1 MNCFK
6 CNEELAQ
13 GTDIFFYYKSEK
25 DVFLTIK
32 PELEVFFEEDK
43 KVVIYDESN
52 KKRLKCLKCDF
63 ILGKVLPFGP
73 SNKSIKAFAC
83 DKVTVYQKSYYGQK
97 WYNIYKIIP
106 IESRDSGDFFR
117 DCIQIQ
123 DPMKSS
129 VKKKVIIEPVN
140 FPSVDKHKDF
150 EWITVS
156 VSKNPRDYQV
166 QAFVEGLQKNIVVVL
181 NTGAGKTLVASMI
194 LAKMCKLNPSRM
206 GLMLVDRV
214 PLVFQQGDAI
224 AEDTNL
230 SVMGLCGEN
239 KTKNRINKLNS
250 EYYDILVVTAGA
262 FFELLEKQYV
272 DVSLFC
278 TVIFDECH
286 HLTGNHR
293 YVEIMKKFLSQTLT
307 HQPRIIGLTASPF
320 AGGSEIEA
328 EENSKNFLKIFPDA
342 KIYSPKLELAHQKTK
357 TELISLSNEQQR
369 FIKVV
374 ADKINEYLKEIA
386 KDGHQPNTL
395 LKVDLSNCYQIVG
408 DLRIIQR
415 QYPEME
421 NNKDFRHAFLLM
433 NALDY
438 SVYFGI
444 PSALKYLKDE
454 NVSENI
460 TEEFRCIT
468 DMSERLQKL
477 ESYLK
482 DISEDSRILV
492 FVEKRFMARFL
503 TTWIRKRFPD
513 LNPQMVVGHG
523 GFDGM
528 AWEGRQKKNII
539 KFAKGESRL
548 IVSTSVLEEGIDVV
562 ECNLVVA
569 FTGLQSLIRFI
580 QMRGRARK
588 KGSKFV
594 VFETEEER
602 AAKKDAQ
609 NQEKIMRKVLE
620 KHHKCHFSEISKH
633 IVQQIKSACK
643 SNKNLRDTS
652 DCAELSIFKAD
663 ENELA
668 FRLFIDPLK
677 RIDLQKMADDIRVK
691 LQNMDFF
698 TLKRF
703 EPVTENGIFASS
715 EIFTSDI
722 QTFIVLISPDT
733 HSTSSPV
740 LYRRFISSFD
750 YRVSIGD
757 NNFQVWSNSEF
768 RGSEDL
774 TNAQRVPCQKF
785 SLGYF
790 KNRSTVAIAKTFEQ
804 ESTVLFNSH
813 KSIDIEL
820 EDDTKTTI
828 EIRFSSISKFSFM
841 SIDRDDIVLYINLT
855 QVPLFSKTD
864 GTGEIRIS
872 QGDKPS
878 SFAKYPLLKLTFST
892 TDYMNLQRIFHAPNL
907 FPVTLFH
914 TKLQECNDL
923 DDLSGDLVVPWA
935 MRCILDRREVCF
947 PRETREKILKV
958 IEKQCSTRN
967 SKKLTKLCQSILS
980 TLAERK
986 HKFFVNL
993 YQEFRDA
1000 LSDASKTPLVDDLK
1014 TAPENVFMIKRA
1026 IMTPTR
1032 IISSPE
1038 TLVPSNRFL
1047 EDVGIKAEDVV
1058 IVSFRDDDLTKIQS
1072 SLFDNRYQD
1081 ALINFIEIENK
1092 KYRYALCTGS
1102 QMRSQKAYFV
1112 RAEALQEILELRKR
1126 IIPDPEQFTSVAKYI
1141 SRLGIY
1147 GTTTTYTGDLPLD
1160 NLYHEDDLKAE
1171 NDELTTDGAGLI
1183 SLEKA
1188 EEIANLMELDETP
1201 SAFQIRYSGF
1211 KGVVSCTPVNYPE
1224 LKGKHFVL
1232 RKSMKKFENED
1243 RRFCVARYSKYRKV
1257 YLNREIINLLTSIKD
1272 HDIKNTLF
1280 RYMDR
1285 DLEELL
1291 KMFKSEKIALQHLQ
1305 EYIPANDL
1313 KDIYDSGFSFTENA
1327 HWFEVLKGIYRLRSM
1342 DIKEKMNIWVE
1353 EGALLMGVP
1362 DPYGVLNENEV
1373 FIQLRESQSSK
1384 SKIIQKCAFMYRN
1397 PCLHPGDHRLVKCVD
1412 NKNLYHLFN
1421 VVVLP
1426 SFNCKVSLAA
1436 ECSGGDLDGDHY
1448 SVIWDE
1454 KLIPPDNF
1462 PACNYR
1468 DLSLGKQEWGEDV
1481 QNPVKI
1487 AKFFTDVM
1495 TNDALGKIA
1504 HMHLALCDIQE
1515 KGARDQFAI
1524 ELAKE
1529 QAKAVDYPKTGI
1541 KPLIRKEAKD
1551 IIATKGYPDFMEKKF
1566 EESYQ
1571 SSKNLGKL
1579 YRHCKEITFDFDP
1592 EIKDQPNTR
1601 DDLELIKINGF
1612 QKYLKYARKVY
1623 KFYKYHVEMIM
1634 SKYQLQ
1640 SEVDVIVASATY
1652 GWDDA
1657 IEEDKG
1663 KISVIIK
1670 DWYEDIKKDCRR
1682 LFITNLIEEEEKLR
1696 MAYAWYYV
1704 AYKEKLAEGQIT
1716 FLGFPWVVANYIS
1729 EIRKKKDKIYP
1740 SKVKYTIGKS
1750 SVLCFKNKYYT
1761 TLLSD
1766 IHKKFNYVE
1775 RAEREI
1781 NDFTKE
1787 NYQVAKGFLVQP
1799 YGSASLYVSEPESDI
1814 DICAYATTELYNSG
1828 LTQKE
1833 GFSELHQ
1840 DKQQVHFLSL
1850 VVSRVVDFLAST
1862 KRDFFDSRPPFI
1874 KFQSSNEDDPIKC
1887 DISMNVNGLKKT
1899 YYFHYLFNKDWV
1911 YFITFWSLVK
1921 WARAAEIIRSVA
1933 EGEKGEIDTAEFYA
1947 LIVHMLNFPKV
1958 PEVDISKPI
1967 SRIKLSK
1974 LYKNILISHKQQVS
1988 SKKFHE
1994 VGQMMLSF
2002 FEELSKKH
2010 ESVTVE
2016 WSKTYGLDGVEDVT
2030 INANVMNTISLQ
2042 ARRAFH
2048 CLSVLRDFNGLINY
2062 FMKSED
2068 SKVFTKNLPTA
2079 VSFAINRAKDFHSAI
2094 LEAHTGAKVRIDNI
2108 DGRKNFRIMATGTR
2122 LQLDKLRKEIHLLIV
2137 SNRALVLGRL
2147 PQTTSRYFMEGSS
2160 KLFSLQD
2167 TEDDSRVNFR
2177 DSHGECE
2184 ALHKLRERSSLILKD
2199 VEKKSKEESKRQQFE
2214 KFKAHIMEQMSSFPS
2229 KREDLLKS
2237 LEVTVR
2243 FGCLYFIDISS
2254 SLPSGQRTVS
2264 FQELQIALEK
2274 GRCKRR
2280 EYERGDFVSNKEEDE
2295 ANSGQLEEVTNN
2307 PGNRF
2312 GRRQR
2317 GEEDAMEE

>member
-1 MNCFK
+1 MNCYK
-6 CNEELAQ
+6 CNEKLARE
-13 GTDIFFYYKSEK
+13 TDIFFYYKSEK

-43 KVVIYDESN
+43 KVEIYHES
-52 KKRLKCLKCDF
+52 KKKHLKCRKCNF
-63 ILGKVLPFGP
+63 IVGKVLPFGP
-73 SNKSIKAFAC
+73 SNKKIKAFAC

-97 WYNIYKIIP
+97 WYNIYKTIP
-106 IESRDSGDFFR
+106 IENRDSGDFFK
-117 DCIQIQ
+117 DYNQIQ
-123 DPMKSS
+123 DPMKCST
-129 VKKKVIIEPVN
+129 KKKVIKDPVN
-140 FPSVDKHKDF
+140 FPSVDRHKDF

-156 VSKNPRDYQV
+156 VSKHPRDYQI
-166 QAFVEGLQKNIVVVL
+166 QAFVEGLQRNIVVVL

-194 LAKMCKLNPSRM
+194 LAKMCKLNPKRM

-230 SVMGLCGEN
+230 SVMSLCGEN
-239 KTKNRINKLNS
+239 KTKNRINKLNRQ
-250 EYYDILVVTAGA
+250 YYDILVVTAGA

-320 AGGSEIEA
+320 AADSEIKA
-328 EENSKNFLKIFPDA
+328 EENSKSLLKIFPDA
-342 KIYSPKLELAHQKTK
+342 KIFSPRLDLAHQKTK
-357 TELISLSNEQQR
+357 TELISLSDKQHR

-374 ADKINEYLKEIA
+374 ADKINQYLKEIA
-386 KDGHQPNTL
+386 KDDHQPNTL
-395 LKVDLSNCYQIVG
+395 LKHDLSNCYQIIG
-408 DLRIIQR
+408 DLRIILK

-421 NNKDFRHAFLLM
+421 NNKNLRHAFLLM

-444 PSALKYLKDE
+444 PSALKYLKDQH
-454 NVSENI
+454 VFENI
-460 TEEFRCIT
+460 TEEFHCVT
-468 DMSERLQKL
+468 DISERLQKL

-482 DISEDSRILV
+482 DIGEDSRILV

-503 TTWIRKRFPD
+503 TTWIRKHFSD

-528 AWEGRQKKNII
+528 AWKGRQKKNIN

-588 KGSKFV
+588 KGSKFI
-594 VFETEEER
+594 VFQTEAER
-602 AAKKDAQ
+602 AAKNDAQ

-620 KHHKCHFSEISKH
+620 KHQKCNFSELSKH
-633 IVQQIKSACK
+633 IVQQVKNACK
-643 SNKNLRDTS
+643 SSGNLKDTS
-652 DCAELSIFKAD
+652 DCTVFSIFKAD

-668 FRLFIDPLK
+668 FRLLIDPLK
-677 RIDLQKMADDIRVK
+677 LLDLQKMADDVRVK

-703 EPVTENGIFASS
+703 EPVSENGIFASS
-715 EIFTSDI
+715 EIFTSNI
-722 QTFIVLISPDT
+722 QTYIALISPVS
-733 HSTSSPV
+733 HSTSSSV
-740 LYRRFISSFD
+740 LYQQFISSFD
-750 YRVSIGD
+750 YCISIGD
-757 NNFQVWSNSEF
+757 TKLQIWSNSEF
-768 RGSEDL
+768 KGSEDL
-774 TNAQRVPCQKF
+774 PNIQRVLCQKV

-820 EDDTKTTI
+820 VDDTKITI
-828 EIRFSSISKFSFM
+828 EIHYSSVSKFSFM

-864 GTGEIRIS
+864 GTREIRIIE
-872 QGDKPS
+872 GEKPS

-892 TDYMNLQRIFHAPNL
+892 TEYMNLQKIFHSPNF

-923 DDLSGDLVVPWA
+923 DDLSGDLSVPWA

-947 PRETREKILKV
+947 PRETRDKILKV
-958 IEKQCSTRN
+958 IEKQRSRHN
-967 SKKLTKLCQSILS
+967 SKNLTKLCQSILS
-980 TLAERK
+980 TLAEKK

-1000 LSDASKTPLVDDLK
+1000 LKDAIKTPLVDDLT

-1026 IMTPTR
+1026 IVTPTR

-1038 TLVPSNRFL
+1038 TLVPSNCFL

-1072 SLFDNRYQD
+1072 SLFVNRYQD

-1092 KYRYALCTGS
+1092 KYRFALCTGS
-1102 QMRSQKAYFV
+1102 QMKSQKAYFI
-1112 RAEALQEILELRKR
+1112 RAEGLQEILELRKR
-1126 IIPDPEQFTSVAKYI
+1126 IIPDPGQFASVPKYV
-1141 SRLGIY
+1141 SSQGIY

-1160 NLYHEDDLKAE
+1160 HFYHEDDLKVE
-1171 NDELTTDGAGLI
+1171 NDDLTTDGAGLI

-1188 EEIANLMELDETP
+1188 KEIANLMELDETP

-1211 KGVVSCTPVNYPE
+1211 KGVVSCTQVNYPE

-1243 RRFCVARYSKYRKV
+1243 RRFCVARYSKYQKV
-1257 YLNREIINLLTSIKD
+1257 YLNREIINLLSSIED

-1291 KMFKSEKIALQHLQ
+1291 KMFKSEKIALQQLQ
-1305 EYIPANDL
+1305 DYIPESDL
-1313 KDIYDSGFSFTENA
+1313 KDIYESGFSFTENA
-1327 HWFEVLKGIYRLRSM
+1327 HWFEVLKGIYRLRCM

-1362 DPYGVLNENEV
+1362 DPYGVLKENEV
-1373 FIQLRESQSSK
+1373 FVQLRESQSSK
-1384 SKIIQKCAFMYRN
+1384 SKIIHKCAFMYRN
-1397 PCLHPGDHRLVKCVD
+1397 PCLHPGDHRQVKCVD
-1412 NKNLYHLFN
+1412 NEKLHHLFN

-1436 ECSGGDLDGDHY
+1436 ECSGGHLDGDHY

-1454 KLIPPDNF
+1454 KLLPPDNS

-1468 DLSLGKQEWGEDV
+1468 DLSSGKQEWGEDV

-1495 TNDALGKIA
+1495 SNDALGKIA
-1504 HMHLALCDIQE
+1504 HMHLALCDIQKE
-1515 KGARDQFAI
+1515 GARDKLAI

-1541 KPLIRKEAKD
+1541 KPRIRKEAKD

-1571 SSKNLGKL
+1571 STKSLGKL

-1612 QKYLKYARKVY
+1612 QKYLEYARKVY

-1663 KISVIIK
+1663 KISLIIK

-1682 LFITNLIEEEEKLR
+1682 LFIRNLIEEEEKLR

-1704 AYKEKLAEGQIT
+1704 AYKEKPGEGQVT

-1750 SVLCFKNKYYT
+1750 SVLCFKSKYYT

-1775 RAEREI
+1775 RVERAI

-1787 NYQVAKGFLVQP
+1787 KYQVANGFLVQP
-1799 YGSASLYVSEPESDI
+1799 CGSASLYVSETESDI

-1833 GFSELHQ
+1833 EFSELHQ

-1850 VVSRVVDFLAST
+1850 VVSRVVEYLAST
-1862 KRDFFDSRPPFI
+1862 KREFFDSRPPFI

-1911 YFITFWSLVK
+1911 YFITFWALVK
-1921 WARAAEIIRSVA
+1921 WARAAELIRSVA
-1933 EGEKGEIDTAEFYA
+1933 EGEKGEIDMAEFYA
-1947 LIVHMLNFPKV
+1947 LIVHILNFPKV
-1958 PEVDISKPI
+1958 PEVDISKSI

-1988 SKKFHE
+1988 SKKFYE
-1994 VGQMMLSF
+1994 AGQMMLSF

-2010 ESVTVE
+2010 ESVTIE

-2030 INANVMNTISLQ
+2030 INASVMNIISLQ

-2079 VSFAINRAKDFHSAI
+2079 ISFAINRAKDFHSAI

-2108 DGRKNFRIMATGTR
+2108 DGKKNFRIMATGTR
-2122 LQLDKLRKEIHLLIV
+2122 LQLDKLRKEIRLLIV
-2137 SNRALVLGRL
+2137 NNRALVLGRL

-2160 KLFSLQD
+2160 RLFSLQD
-2167 TEDDSRVNFR
+2167 TEYDSRVNFS

-2184 ALHKLRERSSLILKD
+2184 ALHKLRERSSLILQN
-2199 VEKKSKEESKRQQFE
+2199 VENECKEETKRQQYE
-2214 KFKAHIMEQMSSFPS
+2214 KFKVHVMEQMSSFPA

-2237 LEVTVR
+2237 LEVTTR

-2254 SLPSGQRTVS
+2254 SLPSAQRTVS

-2274 GRCKRR
+2274 GRCKRKEWER
-2280 EYERGDFVSNKEEDE
+2280 EEFVSNKEEDE
-2295 ANSGQLEEVTNN
+2295 ANSGQLEELTNN
-2307 PGNRF
+2307 PGSRF

-2317 GEEDAMEE
+2317 GEEDRMEE